1 MNALTNLRTAI
12 LAVLVVVGLPGL
24 AAAFD
29 KTVPAKGL
37 TDVAV
42 HTLSGQ
48 VDLIGWDK
56 AEVKVEWT
64 EDDANRQPHVSAD
77 NGRLRIGGDPK
88 QDRGLTADLKVRLPR
103 GLRVEVKTISG
114 DLKVIG
120 LTGGARLKSISGEV
134 DAVDCRGGLTIK
146 TVSGDV
152 DLQKVSGDVEVK
164 SVSGE
169 VDLVEVDAPLL
180 EVKTVS
186 GDIDHR
192 GPLFKVRVTSHSGE
206 VRLQGALKPG
216 ADLRAKSFSGDL
228 SLLLPAD
235 SAFDL
240 NAGTR
245 SGGVQCDFELSGGER
260 KSNDVSGRVGPGG
273 AELDLSSFSGEIRI
287 RKSK

>member
-1 MNALTNLRTAI
+1 MNALANLRTAI
-12 LAVLVVVGLPGL
+12 LAVLVLIGLPGL

-37 TDVAV
+37 TDVTV

-56 AEVKVEWT
+56 PEVKVEWT
-64 EDDANRQPHVSAD
+64 EDNPAQQPHVSAD
-77 NGRLRIGGDPK
+77 SGRLRIGGDPK
-88 QDRGLTADLKVRLPR
+88 QDRGLTADLKVHLPR

-114 DLKVIG
+114 DLDVAG

-134 DAVDCRGGLTIK
+134 KIVDLRGGLTVK
-146 TVSGDV
+146 TVSGDT
-152 DLQKVSGDVEVK
+152 DLRKVSGDVEIK

-169 VDLVEVDAPLL
+169 VDLIDVEAPLL

-186 GDIDHR
+186 GDIDQR
-192 GPLFKVRVTSHSGE
+192 GSLVKVRVTSHSGE
-206 VRLQGALKPG
+206 VRLQGDLEAG
-216 ADLRAKSFSGDL
+216 ADLRVKSFSGDL
-228 SLLLPAD
+228 SLVLPAG

-240 NAGTR
+240 DAGTR
-245 SGGVQCDFELSGGER
+245 SGGVNCDFELSGGER
-260 KSNDVSGRVGPGG
+260 KSNEVSGRAGQGG
-273 AELDLSSFSGEIRI
+273 AEIDLSSFSGEIQV